1 MSVKGQVFRSQA
13 GRDKGRL
20 LAALNS
26 DSSYVYVCDGRERK
40 LCNPKR
46 KNPRHLQP
54 CGRSVTDSQM
64 ISDRALR
71 KALAVMEADMSKGG
85 K

>member
-20 LAALNS
+20 LAALSS
-26 DSSYVYVCDGRERK
+26 DSSFVYVCDGRERP
-40 LCNPKR
+40 LRNPKR

-64 ISDRALR
+64 RSDRALR